1 MSKDLP
7 AKDRRRE
14 IIAAAV
20 EVFAERGFHR
30 TRVSDIA
37 KKAGVAYGLI
47 YHYFDS
53 KQAVLDCIFRDNWGI
68 LVRVLQDLHEDESST
83 AGQKLGAVSDA
94 LVDGLAVAPKVIQVI
109 LHEIARSERFG
120 QEAAFKEA
128 FLQLE
133 AILRD
138 GQEKGEVALE
148 IDPKVA
154 AYTYFGALEATCTG
168 FILGAVDCSTPEA
181 TASLKAS
188 LRHVV
193 LSGLEPRA
201 A

>member
-7 AKDRRRE
+7 AKDRREE
-14 IIAAAV
+14 ILAAAV

-68 LVRVLQDLHEDESST
+68 LVRVLQDLNADDSST
-83 AGQKLGAVSDA
+83 AGQKLSAVSDA

-120 QEAAFKEA
+120 QETAFKEA
-128 FLQLE
+128 FIHLE
-133 AILRD
+133 AILRE
-138 GQEKGEVALE
+138 GQERGEITTE
-148 IDPKVA
+148 IDPRIA

-168 FILGAVDCSTPEA
+168 FTLGAVDCSTPEA
-181 TASLKAS
+181 VARLKAT
-188 LRHVV
+188 LRHAV
-193 LSGLEPRA
+193 LSGLEPH
-201 A
+201 